1 MKVFGVLIVVAAIAF
16 GCSNNKTATG
26 LTEISDTDY
35 KIYSKVI
42 EQLILSQ
49 TDSVP
54 VPSSVGD
61 EVKYMKNDRA
71 NLLLIDSTK
80 AASSFNWHFTK
91 PFEASLFKDFF
102 SKNGNRIKLESK
114 FENPVKF
121 HLISRS
127 EFVSYVNKG
136 LNAGYESL
144 YQKYPDVSGTIE
156 VSRVGYSTKNENA
169 LVIIDFHQNSETGIG
184 YLVELKLEKGVWKIL
199 NVDMMWMV

>member
-127 EFVSYVNKG
+127 EFVSYMNKG

>member
-16 GCSNNKTATG
+16 GCSNNKTASG

-49 TDSVP
+49 TDSIP
-54 VPSSVGD
+54 IPSSVGD
-61 EVKYMKNDRA
+61 EVKYMKNGKV

-80 AASSFNWHFTK
+80 SASSFNWHVTR
-91 PFEASLFKDFF
+91 PFEASLAKDFF
-102 SKNGNRIKLESK
+102 TKNGSRIKLESK

-127 EFVSYVNKG
+127 EFVSYINKG
-136 LNAGYESL
+136 LNAGYQSL
-144 YQKYPDVSGTIE
+144 YKKYPDVSGMIE
-156 VSRVGYSTKNENA
+156 VSRVGYSTKKDNA

-184 YLVELKLEKGVWKIL
+184 YVVELKLEKGTWKIR
-199 NVDMMWMV
+199 NVDMIWIA

>member
-1 MKVFGVLIVVAAIAF
+1 MKIFGLLIVVAAIAF

-127 EFVSYVNKG
+127 EFVSYMNKG

>member
-1 MKVFGVLIVVAAIAF
+1 
-16 GCSNNKTATG
+16 
-26 LTEISDTDY
+26 
-35 KIYSKVI
+35 
-42 EQLILSQ
+42 
-49 TDSVP
+49 
-54 VPSSVGD
+54 
-61 EVKYMKNDRA
+61 
-71 NLLLIDSTK
+71 LL
-80 AASSFNWHFTK
+80 
-91 PFEASLFKDFF
+91 KDFL

-121 HLISRS
+121 YLISRS

>member
-1 MKVFGVLIVVAAIAF
+1 MKIFGLLIVVAAIAF

-35 KIYSKVI
+35 KIYSTVI

-61 EVKYMKNDRA
+61 EVKYMKNDKA

-114 FENPVKF
+114 FDNPVKF

-127 EFVSYVNKG
+127 EYVSYMNKG
-136 LNAGYESL
+136 LKAGYESL

-156 VSRVGYSTKNENA
+156 VSRVGYSTKKENA
-169 LVIIDFHQNSETGIG
+169 MVIIDFHQNERTGIG
-184 YLVELKLEKGVWKIL
+184 YLVELKLENGVWKIL
-199 NVDMMWMV
+199 NVDMMWMA